1 MAELNE
7 AQIRLGIFIVGFV
20 VGFGVAWFFYRKGRE
35 GRERLSILQLGSIGV
50 FFGYM
55 VASYLLGSPSSDIV
69 LTAILGIFGGET
81 FGKAVSEIKGGS
93 NDEQKED

>member
-7 AQIRLGIFIVGFV
+7 AQIRLGIFIIGFV

-35 GRERLSILQLGSIGV
+35 GRERLSILQLGSIAI

-55 VASYLLGSPSSDIV
+55 IASFVLATPPSDIV

-81 FGKAVSEIKGGS
+81 FGKVVSEIKGGS
-93 NDEQKED
+93 NDEQKKD